1 MNKLFIN
8 CDGGSRGN
16 PGPSACAFIVK
27 DLDGNLVYRE
37 GNFLGLAT
45 NNQAE
50 YAAVFT
56 ALTWVSK
63 TCSESEVVFM
73 LDSQLVVNQLKRTFK
88 IKDATLQTKAQ
99 EIFDLIASTNLK
111 VRNYVYVPRSVN
123 YEADALVNETLD
135 NNIF

>member
-37 GNFLGLAT
+37 GNFLGIAT

-56 ALTWVSK
+56 ALNWVSK
-63 TCSESEVVFM
+63 TYPETEIVFM
-73 LDSQLVVNQLKRTFK
+73 LDSQLVVNQLKRSFK
-88 IKDATLQTKAQ
+88 IKDATLITKAQ
-99 EIFDLIASTNLK
+99 EILDLIEQKKLK
-111 VRNYVYVPRSVN
+111 VRNYVYVPRNVN